1 MITNIIKDKST
12 KLFIFLGGF
21 FIANAFIA
29 EVIGVKIFSLETTLG
44 ITPFKIPLF
53 GNEFSFNLT
62 AGVLLWPVVFIMTD
76 IINEYYGEKGVRF
89 LSYLTVALLAYAFVM
104 YYLAIKLVPAEWWP
118 GSKSSQGVP
127 DMQSAYAQIFGQGI
141 SIILGSLVAFLIGQV
156 VDVVVFHRIKKW
168 SGEKYIWL
176 RSTGSTIVSQL
187 IDSFVVLFIA
197 FYLYPKYIS
206 ESNGKA
212 WPFALVMSICIGNYI
227 YKFIMAVLLT
237 PVIYIVHNFIEKYL
251 GHKLAAEMKSAAL
264 KDEMAIDKVI
274 DAKLK

>member
-29 EVIGVKIFSLETTLG
+29 EVIGVKIFSLENTIG
-44 ITPFKIPLF
+44 ISPCKIPLF

-104 YYLAIKLVPAEWWP
+104 YYLAINLVPAEWWP
-118 GSKSSQGVP
+118 GSKSAQGVP

-176 RSTGSTIVSQL
+176 RSTGSTIISQL

-237 PVIYIVHNFIEKYL
+237 PVIYIVHNFIDKYL
-251 GHKLAAEMKSAAL
+251 GHKLAADMKKAAL
-264 KDEMAIDKVI
+264 KDEMAIDKML

>member
-29 EVIGVKIFSLETTLG
+29 EVIGVKIFSLESTLG

-76 IINEYYGEKGVRF
+76 IINEYYGEKGVKF
-89 LSYLTVALLAYAFVM
+89 LSYLTVTLLAYAFFM
-104 YYLAIKLVPAEWWP
+104 YFIAIKLVPASWWS
-118 GSKSSQGVP
+118 GSKTAQGVP
-127 DMQSAYAQIFGQGI
+127 NMQVAYAQVFGQGI
-141 SIILGSLVAFLIGQV
+141 AIILGSLVAFLIGQV
-156 VDVVVFHRIKKW
+156 VDVVIFHKIKKW

-176 RSTGSTIVSQL
+176 RSTGSTLVSQL

-206 ESNGKA
+206 AANGPA
-212 WPFALVMSICIGNYI
+212 WAFSVVMSICIGNYI
-227 YKFIMAVLLT
+227 YKFVMAVVLT
-237 PVIYIVHNFIEKYL
+237 PVIYIVHNWIEKYL
-251 GHKLAAEMKSAAL
+251 GHDLAAEMKQAAI
-264 KDEMAIDKVI
+264 KE
-274 DAKLK
+274 